1 MAALAILDHEIIKV
15 LLDALSTF
23 EHTRAL
29 VKRNERE
36 LWCQGRRTTFLP
48 EVIYGERWS
57 GDAWCWVARCIIEM
71 KYLQS
76 LSNRFTNHQILSLP
90 RTEVWALRVLS
101 IATCPS
107 RHFFRTVAGE
117 DQEVSIDRFVE
128 GCMAWSSRLT
138 WKQDTTLQRAQRPMR
153 RSFGM
158 LDFLIKQRKTR
169 ALTVFL
175 SWKSYRALLH
185 RLPVG
190 LTHTQRHCVGNHN

>member
-1 MAALAILDHEIIKV
+1 MAALAILDHEILKV

-138 WKQDTTLQRAQRPMR
+138 WKQDTTLQRAMQAQCIDLVYKIFEDRLGCWTSWSNKERLGRWLYFYPE
-153 RSFGM
+153 S
-158 LDFLIKQRKTR
+158 LIVLYCTDCQ
-169 ALTVFL
+169 
-175 SWKSYRALLH
+175 
-185 RLPVG
+185 
-190 LTHTQRHCVGNHN
+190 

>member
-158 LDFLIKQRKTR
+158 LDFLIKQRKAR

-185 RLPVG
+185 RLPVR
-190 LTHTQRHCVGNHN
+190 LTHTQRHCVGNHS